1 MKLAPHFCFVQI
13 VVLLG
18 SQRTCFCKMAIIDVI
33 KWEANNQEFC
43 RKFPSDALRLG
54 SQLVVY
60 TAQTAFFVKGG
71 QICDEFTAGTY
82 TLKSENLP
90 ILNRLIN
97 LPFGGNSPFQAEVW
111 FVNQISR
118 LDLKWGTPN
127 PIQLEDPKYHI
138 IVPIRAFGQ
147 YGVKIVNPRLF
158 LETLIG
164 NMTSFSAE
172 SIDSY
177 FKGKLVSNLS
187 SIIAQKIIRDQISV
201 LDINAFLM
209 DISEYCNTEI
219 NKHFEKY
226 GINLV
231 DFSIMSINVPQDDT
245 SFMKL
250 KDAKAAMA
258 RINLT
263 GRDVYQMERSF
274 DVLDK
279 AAENTGSGAQVMG
292 LGVGMGIGNLMGGVA
307 NNSINTNPQPTP
319 PPIPQETTYYIYVN
333 GQQIGGQTA
342 AQIASLRA
350 QGVINDDT
358 LIWTVG
364 MPNWAPLRTIPAF
377 ASSCPPPI
385 PPLPPQ
391 M

>member
-1 MKLAPHFCFVQI
+1 
-13 VVLLG
+13 
-18 SQRTCFCKMAIIDVI
+18 MAIIDVV
-33 KWEANNQEFC
+33 KWESNIKDFC
-43 RKFPSDALRLG
+43 RKFPSNDLRLG

-71 QICDEFTAGTY
+71 QIYDEFAAGTY

-90 ILNRLIN
+90 LLNKVIN

-111 FVNQISR
+111 FINQISR

-127 PIQLEDPKYHI
+127 PIQMEDPKYNI
-138 IVPIRAFGQ
+138 IVPVRAFGQ
-147 YGVKIVNPRLF
+147 YGIKIVEPRLF

-164 NMTSFSAE
+164 NMTSFTAE
-172 SIDSY
+172 SIDAY
-177 FKGKLVSNLS
+177 FKGKLISNFS
-187 SIIAQKIIRDQISV
+187 SIIAQKIIRDQISI
-201 LDINAFLM
+201 LDINAYLI

-219 NKHFEKY
+219 NMYFQKY

-231 DFSIMSINVPQDDT
+231 DFSVMSINVPQDDP
-245 SFMKL
+245 SFIRL
-250 KDAKAAMA
+250 KDAKSTLA
-258 RINLT
+258 RLNIT

-279 AAENTGSGAQVMG
+279 AAENTGSGAQMMG
-292 LGVGMGIGNLMGGVA
+292 LGVGMGIGNVMSGIA
-307 NNSINTNPQPTP
+307 NNNINTNPQLAP
-319 PPIPQETTYYIYVN
+319 PPIHQETTYFVYVN

-342 AQIASLRA
+342 AQIASMRA
-350 QGVINDDT
+350 QGIINDET
-358 LIWTVG
+358 LIWTAG
-364 MPNWAPLRTIPAF
+364 MANWTPIKSVPSLAVT
-377 ASSCPPPI
+377 CPPPM

>member
-1 MKLAPHFCFVQI
+1 
-13 VVLLG
+13 
-18 SQRTCFCKMAIIDVI
+18 MAAIDVV
-33 KWEANNQEFC
+33 KWEANNREFC
-43 RKFPSDALRLG
+43 RKYPSNDLRIG

-71 QICDEFTAGTY
+71 QICDEFSAGTY

-90 ILNRLIN
+90 ILNKLIN

-111 FVNQISR
+111 FINQITR

-127 PIQLEDPKYHI
+127 PIQLEDPKYNI
-138 IVPIRAFGQ
+138 IVPVRAFGQ
-147 YGVKIVNPRLF
+147 YGIKIVNPRLF

-164 NMTSFSAE
+164 NMTSFSAD

-187 SIIAQKIIRDQISV
+187 SIIAQKIIRDQISI

-219 NKHFEKY
+219 NKHFDKY
-226 GINLV
+226 GISLV
-231 DFSIMSINVPQDDT
+231 DFSIMSINVPQDDP
-245 SFMKL
+245 SFVKL
-250 KDAKAAMA
+250 KETKATVA
-258 RINLT
+258 RMNLA

-274 DVLDK
+274 NVLDK
-279 AAENTGSGAQVMG
+279 AAANTGAGAQVMG
-292 LGVGMGIGNLMGGVA
+292 FGVGMGIGNVMGGVA
-307 NNSINTNPQPTP
+307 NNNLSTNPQPVP
-319 PPIPQETTYYIYVN
+319 PPIPQETTYFVYVN

-342 AQIASLRA
+342 AQVTSMRA
-350 QGVINDDT
+350 QGIVNDDT
-358 LIWTVG
+358 LVWTAG
-364 MPNWAPLRTIPAF
+364 MTSWAPIKSVPSL

-385 PPLPPQ
+385 SPVPPQ